1 METKQVIVVRSDL
14 KLGTGKLSA
23 HVAHASLMGY
33 KNAWARDRDIVEE
46 WERSGQKKVVVKAD
60 NERELFEIHEKAKA
74 AKVPC
79 ALIKDAGLTQI
90 PPGTT
95 TALAVGPWKEIE
107 VDKLT
112 GHLKL
117 L

>member
-1 METKQVIVVRSDL
+1 MKQVIVVREDL
-14 KLGTGKLSA
+14 KIGKGKLSA
-23 HVAHASLMGY
+23 HVAHASLEGY
-33 KNAWARDRDIVEE
+33 KRAKTYDEDGVRE
-46 WERSGQKKVVVKAD
+46 WEAGGQKKVVVKAKD
-60 NERELFEIHEKAKA
+60 EKELLDLYENAKHA
-74 AKVPC
+74 NIPC

-95 TALAVGPWKEIE
+95 TALALGPAVDSE